1 MTPQEIIN
9 EAQLL
14 GVRIILNPSGGLS
27 LVGNTSVV
35 TESFKATV
43 TENRQQIIDY
53 LKTNAPLPAGIN
65 PEAQPSK
72 RYTVG
77 QNNMVFFAVTGPT
90 TYGPR
95 PSFGLTS
102 ASAGIKFPADLFT
115 PISSPLKRLGLS
127 GGVTPD
133 NVVNT
138 FNGATGN
145 VVFTVNGSTGSIGVS
160 TGSTFNVDVVST
172 FNGAT
177 GTIEGVN
184 TFNGATGTIEGV
196 NTFNGA
202 TGSIIGVHSVNGQTG
217 AVTLVDLIG
226 VSSLDGTTGDITTDT
241 GLTLNGQTLGI
252 DSTSVITVGGV
263 TTSGTINA
271 TTINMDRTTIS
282 DRIVFPNGQIAQ
294 SIITT
299 VNGASGD
306 VQVVS
311 SLNGDTG
318 AIEGVNTFNGNTG
331 TIEGVASVNGATG
344 AVTNIAAINATNLFS
359 SNQEFAGSVA
369 VSGGISL
376 QTSGITFP
384 DGTHQSTAMRAGL
397 KYTVTSGTPSA
408 GQLFVSIDLGGV
420 VDSLSLHDTDAN
432 GNDIS
437 GTLTLFASN
446 GGYIQILKEDG
457 SALIAIAVDAGETD
471 TATFASDKLA
481 ITQIAGGSQTG
492 FETEDQAPS
501 SGDTVYV
508 DVIPNLVSAV
518 QTIGGFQGNIQI
530 TPLNAIHGLTINEIS
545 FVPYLGIDETQR
557 LRTAGISTNGGICF
571 PDGSHLIS
579 GKEVAQFTIQSSS
592 GIAAD
597 EKLDALKFIPFNATV
612 KEVGLRTSITGGVT
626 ASFVQ
631 AGTDPFGAATT
642 GARTLATIELGQ
654 TGNDFGFTSA
664 TISSS
669 AITGGSFVYLD
680 IDAIS
685 GGITGV
691 QAFMTFEGT

>member
-65 PEAQPSK
+65 PEVQPSK

-202 TGSIIGVHSVNGQTG
+202 TGSIIGVNSVNGQTG

-408 GQLFVSIDLGGV
+408 GQVFVSIALGGV